1 MSEFKH
7 PYYIFSPDYRESSGG
22 IQALHK
28 LCHQINLHGGN
39 AWMVNSD
46 ITNPA
51 WNTPKLDVEIYDRH
65 KKSELI
71 PIAVYPEIYSGNP
84 IKADVCV
91 RYMLNHEALL
101 NGNRLNETEE
111 DLFFWYSSQ
120 LIVKEPHVDFLTMVG
135 PDLEMFSDDGREKTT
150 KLLYLNRVPE
160 EKVDFTALPDD
171 ITIISVKNPRPLAE
185 LAEILKS
192 ATVMYTFEW
201 SGTCN
206 LAALCGVPVVS
217 LVAPGYEKLAISDAS
232 IRDMG
237 GAGVCFSDD
246 PAELESTRA
255 GLYNVRDHMRKFE
268 ANFSQQLT
276 YFFSKTQAAA
286 EKKSEEKFVSTENWL
301 AHYPVPEKSLAEAG
315 GGLSLSVV
323 VLDDNSSQQALDVT
337 LTSLH
342 TLCVD
347 VNIYA
352 TVEMS
357 EKDPKPDHFSHWLSQ
372 LLAEDQNEW
381 ILFLHSGD
389 RVFPSIFN
397 SLSLFSEKITA
408 SLVFYTDR
416 IWLDSD
422 GKTSS
427 LFLPDFDSDYFLAK
441 PECFARGAFFRREL
455 CMEIIK
461 SRDVSPRSA
470 EIDFLLPLLNARL
483 MADIQHI
490 PLPVLEVLSA
500 DNNNDEL
507 TQALLAE
514 HLTLR
519 GYSNASIEKDK
530 NVFALHYNTP
540 AIKKLTV
547 VVIVDNEIDQVKRM
561 LSTFVDTVT
570 DTDYEIIF
578 IDNLSEDES
587 VRVWLSSLSDMNED
601 IFRVYFVDD
610 KISSV
615 SALNYA
621 LSVARGEFT
630 LYLSCGIYFNNSAWL
645 NALLNHCGRSELLAC
660 APFLTDKRNY
670 LYSPGVIEGAVRCHY
685 DPSYTVHSQN
695 GVNALELL
703 VPRQYVLLS
712 SDCIMLRTLSC
723 QQAGGLDE
731 DFPTIN
737 AAINDLLLRAS
748 DKETVMLAVPQS
760 RVCCDDIVSDAER
773 ISDASL
779 FYNKWTERLARDP
792 AVNPNLS
799 WNGEHVVRENN
810 RSLIAARQG
819 LQPDALFLFNA
830 EDSAEAQRVKERF
843 LSVSQADNGIIHT
856 LMSQRLSAA
865 ELYRIKPEC
874 IVLSDVMAHRNWR
887 LFKNRRLFPGTRFIV
902 EATRASFSM
911 NSSQSDH
918 DEILQNTDL
927 LIVRN
932 DAARKL
938 FSHKNI
944 VLQADKLGTDWQQL
958 IQARP
963 VPSVN
968 HDKPRVGIVLT
979 DLLPE
984 DWKHIE
990 ALIKEM
996 SDRVCWI
1003 IYGACPDAWK
1013 AFIHEYHRK
1022 VPQNRLPEMFQSLKL
1037 NLALA
1042 PLSDSLLNQAE
1053 GHRVIAQLG
1062 ACGYPVLASDHDA
1075 YKEIMSVERI
1085 KNKTSQWRFM
1095 INKMISNPLL
1105 LRSLGENIYHEVN
1118 AEWIYQPGELP
1129 AWLTRKVH

>member
-120 LIVKEPHVDFLTMVG
+120 LIVKEPDVVFLTMVG
-135 PDLEMFSDDGREKTT
+135 PDLEMFSDDGRVKTT

-185 LAEILKS
+185 LAEVLKS

-246 PAELESTRA
+246 PVKLQSTRDQ
-255 GLYNVRDHMRKFE
+255 LYKVRAHMRKFE
-268 ANFSQQLT
+268 ANFSQQLMH
-276 YFFSKTQAAA
+276 FFSKTQAAA

-342 TLCVD
+342 TLYVD

-357 EKDPKPDHFSHWLSQ
+357 EKDPNPDHFSRWLSQ

-389 RVFPSIFN
+389 RVFPGIFN

-408 SLVFYTDR
+408 SLAFYTDR
-416 IWLDSD
+416 IWLDS
-422 GKTSS
+422 GGETSS

-461 SRDVSPRSA
+461 SRDISPRTV
-470 EIDFLLPLLNARL
+470 EIDFFIPLLNARL

-530 NVFALHYNTP
+530 NVFALHYNNP

-587 VRVWLSSLSDMNED
+587 VRAWLSSLSDMNED

-695 GVNALELL
+695 GMNALEPL
-703 VPRQYVLLS
+703 VPRQYLLLS
-712 SDCIMLRTLSC
+712 SDCIMLRTVSC

-731 DFPTIN
+731 AFPTIN
-737 AAINDLLLRAS
+737 AAISDLLLRAS

-773 ISDASL
+773 ISDGSL
-779 FYNKWTERLARDP
+779 FYDKWIDRLARDP

-799 WNGEHVVRENN
+799 WSGERFVRENN
-810 RSLIAARQG
+810 SALIAARQG
-819 LQPDALFLFNA
+819 LKPDALFLSDPEDFA
-830 EDSAEAQRVKERF
+830 EMQRVKDRH
-843 LSVSQADNGIIHT
+843 QAITHSAKGLHT
-856 LMSQRLSAA
+856 LVTHRLSAG
-865 ELYRIKPEC
+865 ELYRLKPEC
-874 IVLSDVMAHRNWR
+874 VVLSDVMANRQVRLLQNRN
-887 LFKNRRLFPGTRFIV
+887 LFPDTRFIV
-902 EATRASFSM
+902 DITRASFST
-911 NSSQSDH
+911 NSHQH
-918 DEILQNTDL
+918 DRDAIMQGADMLV
-927 LIVRN
+927 VRN
-932 DAARKL
+932 AAALKL
-938 FSHKNI
+938 FSHKNML
-944 VLQADKLGTDWQQL
+944 LQEDKLGTDWQGLVQPDYCS
-958 IQARP
+958 AE
-963 VPSVN
+963 N
-968 HDKPRVGIVLT
+968 DAKPRVGIVLT
-979 DLLPE
+979 DLLPQ
-984 DWKHIE
+984 DWQHIE
-990 ALIKEM
+990 VLIREM
-996 SDRVCWI
+996 REDVCWI

-1013 AFIHEYHRK
+1013 TSIHEYHRK
-1022 VPQNRLPEMFQSLKL
+1022 VPQNRLAQLFQSFNL

-1042 PLSDSLLNQAE
+1042 PLSDSIFNQAE

-1095 INKMISNPLL
+1095 INKMIRNPLL
-1105 LRSLGENIYHEVN
+1105 TNSLGENLYHEVN
-1118 AEWIYQPGELP
+1118 RRWIYQPGELP
-1129 AWLTRKVH
+1129 VWMTGRER

>member
-51 WNTPKLDVEIYDRH
+51 WNTPKLDVEIYDQH

-120 LIVKEPHVDFLTMVG
+120 LIVKEPDVDFLTMVG
-135 PDLEMFSDDGREKTT
+135 PDLAMFSDDGRVKTT

-276 YFFSKTQAAA
+276 HFFSKTQTAA

-301 AHYPVPEKSLAEAG
+301 AHYPVPEKSLAETD

-323 VLDDNSSQQALDVT
+323 VLDDNSSQQALDIT

-347 VNIYA
+347 INIYA

-357 EKDPKPDHFSHWLSQ
+357 EKDSKPNHFSRWLSQ

-381 ILFLHSGD
+381 IMFLHSGD
-389 RVFPSIFN
+389 RIFPNIFN
-397 SLSLFSEKITA
+397 SLSLFSEKITT
-408 SLVFYTDR
+408 SLAFYTDR

-422 GKTSS
+422 GETSS
-427 LFLPDFDSDYFLAK
+427 LFLPDFDPDYFLAK

-461 SRDVSPRSA
+461 SRDISPRTV
-470 EIDFLLPLLNARL
+470 EIDFLFPLLNARM

-519 GYSNASIEKDK
+519 GYSNASVEKNK
-530 NVFALHYNTP
+530 NVFAIHYNTS

-547 VVIVDNEIDQVKRM
+547 VLIVDNEIDQVKRT

-570 DTDYEIIF
+570 DTAYEIIF

-587 VRVWLSSLSDMNED
+587 VRAWLSSLSEINED
-601 IFRVYFVDD
+601 IFRVYFVDE

-630 LYLSCGIYFNNSAWL
+630 LYLSCGVYFNNKAWL

-660 APFLTDKRNY
+660 APFLTDKRHH
-670 LYSPGVIEGAVRCHY
+670 LYSPGIIDGTVRCHY
-685 DPSYTVHSQN
+685 DQF
-695 GVNALELL
+695 NAADGTYSPEQI
-703 VPRQYVLLS
+703 VPQRYLLLS
-712 SDCIMLRTLSC
+712 SECIMLRTAAC
-723 QQAGGLDE
+723 HQAGGLNE
-731 DFPTIN
+731 KFTTVHE
-737 AAINDLLLRAS
+737 AVSDLLLRAS
-748 DKETVMLAVPQS
+748 EKESVMLAVPQS
-760 RVCCDDIVSDAER
+760 RVCCDEIMSEAEL
-773 ISDASL
+773 IPGTAL
-779 FYNKWTERLARDP
+779 FTAQWIDRLARDP
-792 AVNPNLS
+792 VMNPNLS
-799 WNGEHVVRENN
+799 WSGERFVRENN
-810 RSLIAARQG
+810 SALIAARLG
-819 LQPDALFLFNA
+819 LKSDSLFLSDPEDFA
-830 EDSAEAQRVKERF
+830 EIQRVKDRH
-843 LSVSQADNGIIHT
+843 QAITHSASGLHT
-856 LMSQRLSAA
+856 LVTHRLSAG
-865 ELYRIKPEC
+865 ELYRLKPEYV
-874 IVLSDVMAHRNWR
+874 VLSDVMANRQVR
-887 LFKNRRLFPGTRFIV
+887 LLQNRHLFPDTRFIV
-902 EATRASFSM
+902 DITRASFST
-911 NSSQSDH
+911 NSHQRDR
-918 DEILQNTDL
+918 DAIMQGADMLV
-927 LIVRN
+927 VRN
-932 DAARKL
+932 AAALKL
-938 FSHKNI
+938 FSHKNML
-944 VLQADKLGTDWQQL
+944 LQEDKLGTDWQGLVQPDYRS
-958 IQARP
+958 AE
-963 VPSVN
+963 N
-968 HDKPRVGIVLT
+968 DAKPRVGIVLT
-979 DLLPE
+979 DLHPE
-984 DWKHIE
+984 DWRHIE
-990 ALIKEM
+990 VLIKEM
-996 SDRVCWI
+996 CEDVCWI
-1003 IYGACPDAWK
+1003 VYGACPDAWK
-1013 AFIHEYHRK
+1013 ASIHEYHRK
-1022 VPQNRLPEMFQSLKL
+1022 VPQNRLAPLFQSLNL

-1095 INKMISNPLL
+1095 INKMIRNPLL
-1105 LRSLGENIYHEVN
+1105 MQSLGENLYQEVN
-1118 AEWIYQPGELP
+1118 RRWIYQSGELP
-1129 AWLTRKVH
+1129 VWLARKDR